1 MDKKTTILL
10 DTAGFLA
17 AVHNYK
23 KSEIADLIV
32 ALCEFNL
39 YGCTSV
45 KLTDMKKI
53 HFDSIQEVIE
63 LRNSRWLKTCEIN
76 AQNAKKRTANRKAT
90 AERNSSEPPGP
101 AQTDRP
107 EDKERDKENDSE
119 LDEDKESDN
128 DFINKKD
135 RNKEQDFVDKSRY
148 VGAPSVEEVAIYCKE
163 SGYSN
168 NLEKIETIRSDG
180 KVEAIDLGVAS
191 LSGSI
196 AVRYGDN
203 ALMDKARAGV
213 PVDLELGYQLSDT
226 QRLVITCHEVYL
238 PKPKRSISGPGGIE
252 CTYDFQGAK
261 NTELGKMVT
270 VQLYNDVEEY

>member
-53 HFDSIQEVIE
+53 HFDAIQEIID

-76 AQNAKKRTANRKAT
+76 AQNAKKRTSNRKAT
-90 AERNSSEPPGP
+90 AERNLSEPHTP
-101 AQTDRP
+101 AQTART
-107 EDKERDKENDSE
+107 EDKENDSE
-119 LDEDKESDN
+119 EDKDIESDS
-128 DFINKKD
+128 DLKNKKD
-135 RNKEQDFVDKSRY
+135 KNKEANFVDKSRY

-163 SGYSN
+163 SGY
-168 NLEKIETIRSDG
+168 TIDPVAFVKWNSERGWMNG
-180 KVEAIDLGVAS
+180 KKYIALDWRK
-191 LSGSI
+191 
-196 AVRYGDN
+196 AVRKWFCKENGLSYSEMESMADVCHDMLSKVKGDI
-203 ALMDKARAGV
+203 KC
-213 PVDLELGYQLSDT
+213 S
-226 QRLVITCHEVYL
+226 
-238 PKPKRSISGPGGIE
+238 
-252 CTYDFQGAK
+252 
-261 NTELGKMVT
+261 
-270 VQLYNDVEEY
+270 

>member
-23 KSEIADLIV
+23 KSEIADLII

-39 YGCTSV
+39 YGCTSI
-45 KLTDMKKI
+45 KLTDMKKV
-53 HFDSIQEVIE
+53 HFDAIQEVIE

-90 AERNSSEPPGP
+90 AERNSSEPPEP

-119 LDEDKESDN
+119 LDKEKESES

-135 RNKEQDFVDKSRY
+135 KDKNTQTPVIVERIVNDIDDIVKIVRFPDWQDTTAGTQEIKKALRSIIWIKYKIKDKD
-148 VGAPSVEEVAIYCKE
+148 VF
-163 SGYSN
+163 
-168 NLEKIETIRSDG
+168 
-180 KVEAIDLGVAS
+180 
-191 LSGSI
+191 
-196 AVRYGDN
+196 
-203 ALMDKARAGV
+203 DKA
-213 PVDLELGYQLSDT
+213 YK
-226 QRLVITCHEVYL
+226 Y
-238 PKPKRSISGPGGIE
+238 IE
-252 CTYDFQGAK
+252 QY
-261 NTELGKMVT
+261 
-270 VQLYNDVEEY
+270 Y

>member
-53 HFDSIQEVIE
+53 HFDAIQEIIE

-76 AQNAKKRTANRKAT
+76 AQNAKKGVSKRKAV
-90 AERNSSEPPGP
+90 AERNSSEPPKP
-101 AQTDRP
+101 AHTART

-119 LDEDKESDN
+119 LDEDKEPDN
-128 DFINKKD
+128 DIKNKKE
-135 RNKEQDFVDKSRY
+135 RNKERDNVDNSRY
-148 VGAPSVEEVAIYCKE
+148 VGAPTVDEVAIYCQE
-163 SGYSN
+163 SGY
-168 NLEKIETIRSDG
+168 TIDPVAFVKWNSDRGWMNG
-180 KVEAIDLGVAS
+180 KKYIALDWRK
-191 LSGSI
+191 
-196 AVRYGDN
+196 AVRKWFCKENGLAYSEMETMKDICHDVLSKVKVVDN
-203 ALMDKARAGV
+203 
-213 PVDLELGYQLSDT
+213 E
-226 QRLVITCHEVYL
+226 
-238 PKPKRSISGPGGIE
+238 
-252 CTYDFQGAK
+252 
-261 NTELGKMVT
+261 N
-270 VQLYNDVEEY
+270 N

>member
-23 KSEIADLIV
+23 KSEIADLII

-39 YGCTSV
+39 YGCTSI
-45 KLTDMKKI
+45 KLTDMKKV
-53 HFDSIQEVIE
+53 HFDAIQEVIE

-90 AERNSSEPPGP
+90 AERNSSEPPEP

-119 LDEDKESDN
+119 LDKEKESES

-135 RNKEQDFVDKSRY
+135 KDKGPENVDKSRY
-148 VGAPSVEEVAIYCKE
+148 
-163 SGYSN
+163 
-168 NLEKIETIRSDG
+168 L
-180 KVEAIDLGVAS
+180 S
-191 LSGSI
+191 LI
-196 AVRYGDN
+196 H
-203 ALMDKARAGV
+203 
-213 PVDLELGYQLSDT
+213 
-226 QRLVITCHEVYL
+226 I
-238 PKPKRSISGPGGIE
+238 
-252 CTYDFQGAK
+252 
-261 NTELGKMVT
+261 
-270 VQLYNDVEEY
+270 

>member
-53 HFDSIQEVIE
+53 HFDAIQEVIE

-90 AERNSSEPPGP
+90 AERNSSEPPEP
-101 AQTDRP
+101 AQSDRP

-119 LDEDKESDN
+119 LDKEKESES

-135 RNKEQDFVDKSRY
+135 KDKERENVDKSRY

-163 SGYSN
+163 SGYTIDPVAFVKWNSDRGWMN
-168 NLEKIETIRSDG
+168 GEKYIALDWR
-180 KVEAIDLGVAS
+180 K
-191 LSGSI
+191 
-196 AVRYGDN
+196 AVRKWFCKENG
-203 ALMDKARAGV
+203 
-213 PVDLELGYQLSDT
+213 LSYSEMESMTD
-226 QRLVITCHEVYL
+226 ICHDMLSKV
-238 PKPKRSISGPGGIE
+238 K
-252 CTYDFQGAK
+252 GAQDEASH
-261 NTELGKMVT
+261 T
-270 VQLYNDVEEY
+270 

>member
-53 HFDSIQEVIE
+53 HFDAIQEIID

-76 AQNAKKRTANRKAT
+76 AQNAKKRTSNRKAT
-90 AERNSSEPPGP
+90 AERNLSEPPNP
-101 AQTDRP
+101 AQTART
-107 EDKERDKENDSE
+107 EDKENDSE
-119 LDEDKESDN
+119 EDKDIESDS
-128 DFINKKD
+128 DLKNKKD
-135 RNKEQDFVDKSRY
+135 KNKEANFVDKSRY

-163 SGYSN
+163 SGY
-168 NLEKIETIRSDG
+168 TIDPVAFVKWNSERGWMNG
-180 KVEAIDLGVAS
+180 KKYIALDWRK
-191 LSGSI
+191 
-196 AVRYGDN
+196 AVRKWFCKENGLSYSEMESMADICHDMFSKVKGDI
-203 ALMDKARAGV
+203 KC
-213 PVDLELGYQLSDT
+213 S
-226 QRLVITCHEVYL
+226 
-238 PKPKRSISGPGGIE
+238 
-252 CTYDFQGAK
+252 
-261 NTELGKMVT
+261 
-270 VQLYNDVEEY
+270 

>member
-76 AQNAKKRTANRKAT
+76 AQNAKKRTSNRKAT
-90 AERNSSEPPGP
+90 AERNSSEPPAP
-101 AQTDRP
+101 AQSDRP
-107 EDKERDKENDSE
+107 EDKEKENDSE
-119 LDEDKESDN
+119 LDEDKESES

-135 RNKEQDFVDKSRY
+135 KDKEPENVDKSRY
-148 VGAPSVEEVAIYCKE
+148 VGAPSVEEGPAERLITGFPVCGLSEICRSGTGELIGLISIKAI
-163 SGYSN
+163 
-168 NLEKIETIRSDG
+168 
-180 KVEAIDLGVAS
+180 
-191 LSGSI
+191 GSW
-196 AVRYGDN
+196 
-203 ALMDKARAGV
+203 
-213 PVDLELGYQLSDT
+213 T
-226 QRLVITCHEVYL
+226 
-238 PKPKRSISGPGGIE
+238 
-252 CTYDFQGAK
+252 
-261 NTELGKMVT
+261 
-270 VQLYNDVEEY
+270 

>member
-53 HFDSIQEVIE
+53 HFDAIQDVIE

-90 AERNSSEPPGP
+90 AERNSSEPPEP

-119 LDEDKESDN
+119 LD
-128 DFINKKD
+128 
-135 RNKEQDFVDKSRY
+135 
-148 VGAPSVEEVAIYCKE
+148 
-163 SGYSN
+163 
-168 NLEKIETIRSDG
+168 
-180 KVEAIDLGVAS
+180 
-191 LSGSI
+191 
-196 AVRYGDN
+196 
-203 ALMDKARAGV
+203 
-213 PVDLELGYQLSDT
+213 
-226 QRLVITCHEVYL
+226 
-238 PKPKRSISGPGGIE
+238 
-252 CTYDFQGAK
+252 
-261 NTELGKMVT
+261 
-270 VQLYNDVEEY
+270 